1 MSDWIPWLGVGLV
14 GWCILA
20 GFLAYLL
27 ARFFRSLRD

>member
-1 MSDWIPWLGVGLV
+1 MLYWLGLGLV

-20 GFLAYLL
+20 GMLAYLL